1 MSEDKGAAA
10 AGSSGVKWGLGL
22 LAGAVVA
29 LAVWYFGLRPDEGA
43 PPVPVS
49 APLAAAPEAVTEAAP
64 EVAPSQEAP
73 EEAPAQGV
81 TAEGAGE
88 VAALPA
94 AEPKA
99 AEAAVEATPDT
110 PATEATLTPS
120 FDTVRVD
127 ADGSVLVAGRAAAG
141 AVLSL
146 LLDGV
151 EVATATAS
159 PNGTFATLFSI
170 PPSDTPRAM
179 SLMMT
184 GADGATVASDE
195 TVLIAP
201 FAAPTAPVVVAEAEV
216 AEVAPE
222 AVTTPEEGDATAE
235 VAPAPEPAPTVPA
248 PEPQAKTDPV
258 ATPTP
263 AAPEILIA
271 DATGVRK
278 QAPAGS
284 LAAIIIDTIGYGGAG
299 EVHLAGRGT
308 AGSFARIYLN
318 NDPQATVGILQT
330 GAWEAALDGVAP
342 GIYTLR
348 VDQIDGTGKV
358 TSRFETPFQRE
369 APEAVAA
376 ALVPQ
381 SPDTGATTLAS
392 TPAVPAGSGQ
402 TAETDLPATDTETPA
417 ALAAAETAPTPGI
430 RAGIVTV
437 QPGFTL
443 WRIARENYGDGILYV
458 KVFEANK
465 DQIRDPDLIY
475 PGQIFNVP
483 AP

>member
-1 MSEDKGAAA
+1 MTEDKGAAA

-29 LAVWYFGLRPDEGA
+29 VAVWYFGLRPDQSA
-43 PPVPVS
+43 PPVQVS
-49 APLAAAPEAVTEAAP
+49 APLAPAPDAVSEAAP
-64 EVAPSQEAP
+64 AEEAA

-88 VAALPA
+88 TAALPA

-99 AEAAVEATPDT
+99 AEAAPEATPDT
-110 PATEATLTPS
+110 PAAEATLTPS

-151 EVATATAS
+151 EVATATAA

-170 PPSDTPRAM
+170 PPSDVPRAM
-179 SLMMT
+179 SLQMT
-184 GADGATVASDE
+184 GADGARVASE
-195 TVLIAP
+195 QTVLIAP
-201 FAAPTAPVVVAEAEV
+201 FAAPTAPVVVAEAGEV
-216 AEVAPE
+216 ADAAPE
-222 AVTTPEEGDATAE
+222 AVTTPEGDATAKI
-235 VAPAPEPAPTVPA
+235 APASEPAQTAAATVA
-248 PEPQAKTDPV
+248 EPQTKADPA

-278 QAPAGS
+278 QAPSGS

-318 NDPQATVGILQT
+318 NDPQATVGILET
-330 GAWEAALDGVAP
+330 GAWEAALEGVAP
-342 GIYTLR
+342 GLYTLR
-348 VDQIDGTGKV
+348 VDQVDGTGKV

-430 RAGIVTV
+430 RAGVVTV

>member
-29 LAVWYFGLRPDEGA
+29 LAGWYFGLRPDEGA
-43 PPVPVS
+43 PPAPVS
-49 APLAAAPEAVTEAAP
+49 APLATAPEAVTEAAP

-73 EEAPAQGV
+73 EKAPAQGV
-81 TAEGAGE
+81 TVGGAGE
-88 VAALPA
+88 TAA
-94 AEPKA
+94 AEEPA
-99 AEAAVEATPDT
+99 RAEAAPEAIPEPPAEATR
-110 PATEATLTPS
+110 APS

-159 PNGTFATLFSI
+159 PNGTFATIFSI

-179 SLMMT
+179 SLRMT
-184 GADGATVASDE
+184 GADGATVTSEE

-201 FAAPTAPVVVAEAEV
+201 FAAPTAPVVVAEAE
-216 AEVAPE
+216 ATEAAPE
-222 AVTTPEEGDATAE
+222 AVVTPEKGDATAE
-235 VAPAPEPAPTVPA
+235 LAPAPDPAQTA
-248 PEPQAKTDPV
+248 TATATEPQAKADPAPV
-258 ATPTP
+258 
-263 AAPEILIA
+263 APEILIA
-271 DATGVRK
+271 DAKGVRK

-284 LAAIIIDTIGYGGAG
+284 LAAIVIDTIGYGGAG

-318 NDPQATVGILQT
+318 NAPQATVGILES

-342 GIYTLR
+342 GVYTLR
-348 VDQIDGTGKV
+348 VDQVDGTGKV

-376 ALVPQ
+376 ALVPH
-381 SPDTGATTLAS
+381 SPDTGATTLPA

-402 TAETDLPATDTETPA
+402 AVETDTPATDPETPA
-417 ALAAAETAPTPGI
+417 ALAAAQTAPTPGI

-465 DQIRDPDLIY
+465 DQIRNPDLIY

>member
-1 MSEDKGAAA
+1 M
-10 AGSSGVKWGLGL
+10 
-22 LAGAVVA
+22 
-29 LAVWYFGLRPDEGA
+29 
-43 PPVPVS
+43 
-49 APLAAAPEAVTEAAP
+49 
-64 EVAPSQEAP
+64 
-73 EEAPAQGV
+73 
-81 TAEGAGE
+81 
-88 VAALPA
+88 
-94 AEPKA
+94 
-99 AEAAVEATPDT
+99 
-110 PATEATLTPS
+110 
-120 FDTVRVD
+120 
-127 ADGSVLVAGRAAAG
+127 
-141 AVLSL
+141 LSL

-151 EVATATAS
+151 EVATATAA

-179 SLMMT
+179 SLRMT
-184 GADGATVASDE
+184 GAGGEVIASE
-195 TVLIAP
+195 QTVLIAP
-201 FAAPTAPVVVAEAEV
+201 FAAPSAPVVVAEAEPTE
-216 AEVAPE
+216 AAPD
-222 AVTTPEEGDATAE
+222 GDTAME
-235 VAPAPEPAPTVPA
+235 VAPAPEPAQTATA
-248 PEPQAKTDPV
+248 PEPKTKADPV

-278 QAPAGS
+278 QAPVGS
-284 LAAIIIDTIGYGGAG
+284 LAAIVIDTIGYGGAG

-318 NDPQATVGILQT
+318 NDPQATVGILES

-348 VDQIDGTGKV
+348 VDQVDGTGKV

-381 SPDTGATTLAS
+381 SPDTGATTLPA

-402 TAETDLPATDTETPA
+402 PAETDLPATDAETPA
-417 ALAAAETAPTPGI
+417 ALGAAQTAPTPGI

-443 WRIARENYGDGILYV
+443 WRIARENYGDGVLYV

>member
-1 MSEDKGAAA
+1 MSEDKGATA

-43 PPVPVS
+43 PPAQVS
-49 APLAAAPEAVTEAAP
+49 APLAPAPEAEAESKVAP
-64 EVAPSQEAP
+64 AATPSQEAP

-88 VAALPA
+88 TAA
-94 AEPKA
+94 AEEPA
-99 AEAAVEATPDT
+99 TVEAAPEAVPEP
-110 PATEATLTPS
+110 PAEATLTPS

-151 EVATATAS
+151 EVATATAA

-179 SLMMT
+179 SLRMT
-184 GADGATVASDE
+184 GAGGEVIASE
-195 TVLIAP
+195 QTVLIAP
-201 FAAPTAPVVVAEAEV
+201 FAAPSAPVVVAEAEPTE
-216 AEVAPE
+216 AAPD
-222 AVTTPEEGDATAE
+222 GDTAME
-235 VAPAPEPAPTVPA
+235 VAPAPEPAQTATA
-248 PEPQAKTDPV
+248 PEPQTKADPV

-278 QAPAGS
+278 QAPSGS

-318 NDPQATVGILQT
+318 NDPQATVGILET
-330 GAWEAALDGVAP
+330 GAWEAALEGVAP
-342 GIYTLR
+342 GLYTLR
-348 VDQIDGTGKV
+348 VDQVDGTGKV

-417 ALAAAETAPTPGI
+417 ALAAAQTAPTPGI

>member
-1 MSEDKGAAA
+1 MSEDKGATA

-43 PPVPVS
+43 PPAQVS
-49 APLAAAPEAVTEAAP
+49 APLAPAPEAVSEAAP
-64 EVAPSQEAP
+64 AAAPSQEAP
-73 EEAPAQGV
+73 EKAPAQGG
-81 TAEGAGE
+81 TTEGAGE
-88 VAALPA
+88 VAAAEEPA
-94 AEPKA
+94 T
-99 AEAAVEATPDT
+99 AEAAPEAVPEP
-110 PATEATLTPS
+110 PAEATLAPS

-151 EVATATAS
+151 EVATATAA
-159 PNGTFATLFSI
+159 PTGTFATLFSI

-179 SLMMT
+179 SLRMT
-184 GADGATVASDE
+184 GAGGEVIASE
-195 TVLIAP
+195 QTVLIAP
-201 FAAPTAPVVVAEAEV
+201 FAAPSAPVVVAEAEPTE
-216 AEVAPE
+216 AAPD
-222 AVTTPEEGDATAE
+222 GDTAME
-235 VAPAPEPAPTVPA
+235 VAPAPEPAQTATA
-248 PEPQAKTDPV
+248 PEPQTKADPV

-278 QAPAGS
+278 QAPVGS
-284 LAAIIIDTIGYGGAG
+284 LAAIVIDTIGYGGAG

-318 NDPQATVGILQT
+318 NDPQATVGILES

-348 VDQIDGTGKV
+348 VDQVDGTGKV

-381 SPDTGATTLAS
+381 SPDTGATTLPA

-402 TAETDLPATDTETPA
+402 AAETDLPATDAETPA
-417 ALAAAETAPTPGI
+417 ALAAAQTAPTPGI

>member
-1 MSEDKGAAA
+1 MNEDKGAAA

-43 PPVPVS
+43 PPAPVS
-49 APLAAAPEAVTEAAP
+49 APLAAAPEAVTEPAP
-64 EVAPSQEAP
+64 ELAPSQEAP

-81 TAEGAGE
+81 TAEGAAE
-88 VAALPA
+88 TAA
-94 AEPKA
+94 AEEPET
-99 AEAAVEATPDT
+99 AEAAPEAAPEPPAEATR
-110 PATEATLTPS
+110 APS

-159 PNGTFATLFSI
+159 PNGTFATIFSI

-184 GADGATVASDE
+184 GADGATVTSEE

-201 FAAPTAPVVVAEAEV
+201 FAAPAAPVVVAEAE
-216 AEVAPE
+216 ATEAAPE
-222 AVTTPEEGDATAE
+222 AVVTPEEGDATAA
-235 VAPAPEPAPTVPA
+235 VAPAPDPAQTA
-248 PEPQAKTDPV
+248 TATATEPQAKADPSTSP
-258 ATPTP
+258 AP
-263 AAPEILIA
+263 AAPEVLIA
-271 DATGVRK
+271 DAKGVRK

-284 LAAIIIDTIGYGGAG
+284 LAAIVIDTIGYGGAG

-318 NDPQATVGILQT
+318 NAPQATVGILES

-348 VDQIDGTGKV
+348 VDQVDGTGKV

-381 SPDTGATTLAS
+381 SPDTGATTLPA

-402 TAETDLPATDTETPA
+402 AVETDLPATDAEPPA
-417 ALAAAETAPTPGI
+417 ALAAAQTAPTPGI